1 MADRTLVQNYILDAQ
16 ANAAAPKGLTQ
27 QIAWL
32 QTQRTPLSEAVNGGD
47 IEVTG
52 RTFDGISSQTRQ
64 RIDSKTRLAAVIEA
78 IAQLTAALN
87 GTAHRSR
94 RSILTP
100 RFGSVLS

>member
-16 ANAAAPKGLTQ
+16 AAAPSSVTG

-32 QTQRTPLSEAVNGGD
+32 HAQRTPLSAAVSGGD

-64 RIDSKTRLAAVIEA
+64 RIDSKARLAAVIEA
-78 IAQLTAALN
+78 IDQLTAQLN
-87 GTAHRSR
+87 GTIHRSR

-100 RFGSVLS
+100 RFGGVLS